1 MLDSDVTIVAIATP
15 PGHGGV
21 GILRISGQQ
30 ALAIGKKITQKSEL
44 KPRYAYFAACHDEN
58 MQVIDQGVV
67 IYFKA
72 PHSYT
77 GEDTVELQVHGSPWV
92 LAELIRVCQVFGARQ
107 ARPGEFTERA
117 FLNNK
122 IDLVQA
128 EAVADLIHAQSAMAA
143 RMATRTLQGKFSEA
157 VEQIDNDLTKLRM
170 FVESTIDFADEAL
183 EWLEDYQWQSML
195 TNIILQVQKIK
206 KQAFQGQVLQ
216 EGLTLVM
223 VGRPNV
229 GKSTLMNVL
238 AQKEVAIVTPI
249 AGTTRD
255 LMRERVLMDEIPLT
269 LIDTAGLRQTDDLI
283 EQEGIKR
290 AWQALE
296 QADLLLFLHDAS
308 QKDWQ
313 QDDLPQDILE
323 TLPSNTPILHV
334 LNKSDEAHQ
343 NQKVLQDAIAISAKT
358 GLGIEHLKAEIKA
371 RLGIEVQES
380 DFIARKRH
388 VLIFEELATS
398 LEQAMADFLLHHAP
412 ELLAEDLRY
421 AHELLGKITGEF
433 TADDLLGE
441 IFSHF
446 CIGK

>member
-1 MLDSDVTIVAIATP
+1 MSAATIVAIATP

-21 GILRISGQQ
+21 GILRISGQD
-30 ALAIGKKITQKSEL
+30 ALEIGKKITKKSEL
-44 KPRYAYFAACHDEN
+44 KQRYVYFSQCHDEH
-58 MQVIDQGVV
+58 QEVVDEGVV
-67 IYFKA
+67 LYFQA

-77 GEDTVELQVHGSPWV
+77 GEDVIELQVHGSPWV
-92 LAELIRVCQVFGARQ
+92 LSELMRVCQVYGAKM

-122 IDLVQA
+122 LDLVQA

-143 RMATRTLQGKFSEA
+143 RMATRTLQGRFSEA
-157 VEQIDNDLTKLRM
+157 VDQIDASLTKLRM

-183 EWLEDYQWQSML
+183 DWLEDYQWR
-195 TNIILQVQKIK
+195 TILAEVIQQVEKIK

-229 GKSTLMNVL
+229 GKSTLMNAL
-238 AQKEVAIVTPI
+238 AQKDVAIVTPI

-296 QADLLLFLHDAS
+296 HADLVLFLHDAS
-308 QKDWQ
+308 QASWDA
-313 QDDLPQDILE
+313 DDLPADILQV
-323 TLPSNTPILHV
+323 LPHDTPILHV
-334 LNKSDEAHQ
+334 LNKSDAA
-343 NQKVLQDAIAISAKT
+343 LQDKPKLDAIAISAKT
-358 GLGIEHLKAEIKA
+358 GLGMEKLKQEIKT
-371 RLGIEVQES
+371 RLGIEMQDS
-380 DFIARKRH
+380 DFIARRRH
-388 VLIFEELATS
+388 VLVLEELTT
-398 LEQAMADFLLHHAP
+398 LLQQAMENFILHQAP

-421 AHELLGKITGEF
+421 AHELLGQITGEF
-433 TADDLLGE
+433 SADDLLGE